1 MTKRDRM
8 MLIGV
13 LAVVLL
19 GGFWFLVITPQRK
32 AAADVQ
38 SRLTAAQNDLSS
50 AQSKLSAGKAAR
62 DAFQRDRTT
71 VIKLGRVVPQS
82 DDVPTLLLQLE
93 ALAKRENVKFTKY
106 AINNSGG
113 AGADSATATTP
124 NVQEGTASTD
134 AVAPLYSPGSV
145 ETTGG
150 LARTPITIT
159 LVGKYFDLE
168 QYLRA
173 VQRFA
178 VLSAKRTTTNGRLII
193 VDGFA
198 YTPGALAT
206 GQTDDQAKKRKK
218 GDSPTLTATLAASV
232 YYAPPLQTPKASG
245 TAAGSP
251 SAPADA
257 ASSTSTGTA
266 TVGALR

>member
-8 MLIGV
+8 MLMAV

-19 GGFWFLVITPQRK
+19 GGFWFLVVTPQRK
-32 AAADVQ
+32 AAADAEAQ
-38 SRLTAAQNDLSS
+38 LAAAQNDLSS
-50 AQSKLSAGKAAR
+50 AQSRLSAGKSAR
-62 DAFQRDRTT
+62 EAFQRDRTT
-71 VIKLGRVVPQS
+71 VIKLGRVVPES
-82 DDVPTLLLQLE
+82 DDIPTLLTQLE

-106 AINNSGG
+106 AIEAGG
-113 AGADSATATTP
+113 GGGSETPTATTP
-124 NVQEGTASTD
+124 TAEVGTTSTD

-150 LARTPITIT
+150 LARTPIAIT
-159 LVGKYFDLE
+159 LSGKYFNLE
-168 QYLRA
+168 RYLRA

-193 VDGFA
+193 VDGFGYVPEA
-198 YTPGALAT
+198 EEGEDAT
-206 GQTDDQAKKRKK
+206 KTKK
-218 GDSPTLTATLAASV
+218 GDSPNITATLSASV

-245 TAAGSP
+245 SADGSP
-251 SAPADA
+251 AAPADA
-257 ASSTSTGTA
+257 ASSASTGTA